1 MGLSMTHLVLLLAV
15 AVLLFG
21 RGRIA
26 GLMGDFGKG
35 WREFKRGMSQRPQP
49 QPVLRPVAITQQRA
63 PRAIADLRDER
74 Y

>member
-1 MGLSMTHLVLLLAV
+1 MGLSMTHLVLLLV
-15 AVLLFG
+15 MAVLLFG

-35 WREFKRGMSQRPQP
+35 WREFKQGMTQ
-49 QPVLRPVAITQQRA
+49 QPVPRTVAITRQPA